1 MPAPSAASL
10 KRKALGL
17 DPPKDPQRQAAGRRG
32 RAKQLGKDPDQA
44 AIEAHRTTRP
54 AGGMVAV
61 KRINAELEALQARLS
76 DNQSIARFTCRN
88 VAAESA
94 IEAVRYLVRLVRA
107 DGDCAT
113 APHAVRRLAALDLLS
128 IAQVSGQGAPEDTS
142 DKPINQLSINE
153 LEAMIR
159 VRRGQVEAID
169 AAMAEADAAAAV
181 GSALDTVQDAAPA
194 VARAPDS

>member
-1 MPAPSAASL
+1 MPATSAASL
-10 KRKALGL
+10 KRKVLGL
-17 DPPKDPQRQAAGRRG
+17 EQPKSKARQDAGRRG
-32 RAKQLGKDPDQA
+32 AAARLGRDPDK
-44 AIEAHRTTRP
+44 
-54 AGGMVAV
+54 AV
-61 KRINAELEALQARLS
+61 KHAGHIRPKGGAKVLPAVSKSLLTLQAKLADKQGLARVGVRLMAAEL
-76 DNQSIARFTCRN
+76 
-88 VAAESA
+88 AAE
-94 IEAVRYLVRLVRA
+94 AVQYLARLVRA
-107 DGDCAT
+107 DGDCAN

-194 VARAPDS
+194 VVRAPDL

>member
-1 MPAPSAASL
+1 MLPAVSKSL
-10 KRKALGL
+10 LTLQAKLADKQGL
-17 DPPKDPQRQAAGRRG
+17 ARVGVRLMA
-32 RAKQLGKDPDQA
+32 
-44 AIEAHRTTRP
+44 
-54 AGGMVAV
+54 
-61 KRINAELEALQARLS
+61 AEL
-76 DNQSIARFTCRN
+76 
-88 VAAESA
+88 AAE
-94 IEAVRYLVRLVRA
+94 AVQYLARLVRA
-107 DGDCAT
+107 DGDCAN

-128 IAQVSGQGAPEDTS
+128 IAQVAGQGAPEDTS

-194 VARAPDS
+194 VVRAPDS